1 MKKNNE
7 IITNDIDKFPE
18 FENIRNAILEARE
31 KVATTV
37 NFAMVSA
44 YWTIGKQLHEAMSG
58 DGSIYGKQLIKYV
71 SVRLSEEFGQGFDER
86 NLRNMRQFYEVYPKW
101 NTVCSELSW
110 SHYRLLMRIK
120 EQEKREYYQNECV
133 ECGWSVRQLE
143 RQINS
148 FYYERILATSE
159 GKKAEVRGEI
169 QSLEPN
175 TEPKHLLKDPYI
187 LEFLGLEENKT
198 YLEHELEQGLI
209 DNLQNFLLELGKG
222 FCFVA
227 RQKRITID
235 GDHYYIDL
243 VFYNYILNEN
253 STDVI
258 TLEQQ
263 SQADVDDFFDEDEW
277 TECENFD
284 EKLVSEYVIELYQE
298 KTHTRVQP
306 DKENTY
312 EKVMEYTTYKD
323 SDIVKVVIS
332 KDAIK
337 SGGVSEEDLTF
348 YYKGSEQ
355 FFSALNNVLK

>member
-1 MKKNNE
+1 MLKMEHSVFRFLKCIIWEVAMKKNNE

-58 DGSIYGKQLIKYV
+58 DGSIYGKQLMKYV

-243 VFYNYILNEN
+243 VFYNYILKC
-253 STDVI
+253 
-258 TLEQQ
+258 
-263 SQADVDDFFDEDEW
+263 W
-277 TECENFD
+277 C
-284 EKLVSEYVIELYQE
+284 
-298 KTHTRVQP
+298 
-306 DKENTY
+306 
-312 EKVMEYTTYKD
+312 
-323 SDIVKVVIS
+323 
-332 KDAIK
+332 
-337 SGGVSEEDLTF
+337 
-348 YYKGSEQ
+348 
-355 FFSALNNVLK
+355 

>member
-1 MKKNNE
+1 MIKRAYLL
-7 IITNDIDKFPE
+7 T
-18 FENIRNAILEARE
+18 IL
-31 KVATTV
+31 
-37 NFAMVSA
+37 
-44 YWTIGKQLHEAMSG
+44 
-58 DGSIYGKQLIKYV
+58 LI
-71 SVRLSEEFGQGFDER
+71 
-86 NLRNMRQFYEVYPKW
+86 
-101 NTVCSELSW
+101 VC
-110 SHYRLLMRIK
+110 LLTG
-120 EQEKREYYQNECV
+120 
-133 ECGWSVRQLE
+133 CG
-143 RQINS
+143 
-148 FYYERILATSE
+148 
-159 GKKAEVRGEI
+159 
-169 QSLEPN
+169 
-175 TEPKHLLKDPYI
+175 
-187 LEFLGLEENKT
+187 NKT
-198 YLEHELEQGLI
+198 E
-209 DNLQNFLLELGKG
+209 KM
-222 FCFVA
+222 C
-227 RQKRITID
+227 RIEIR
-235 GDHYYIDL
+235 
-243 VFYNYILNEN
+243 NEN